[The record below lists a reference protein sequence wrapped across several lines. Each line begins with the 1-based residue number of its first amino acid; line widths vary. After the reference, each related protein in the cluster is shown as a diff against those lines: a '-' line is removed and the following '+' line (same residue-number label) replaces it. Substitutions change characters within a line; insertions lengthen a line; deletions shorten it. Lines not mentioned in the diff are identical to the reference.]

1 MLTAGADSTIR
12 YFDVR
17 EPSDSY
23 RISAPDMWPY
33 GRAFASVMCN
43 AVNANGAVVF
53 EEATVVDAA
62 AEAALCVCAHEDDN
76 YALCMCRDSF
86 IHFSSSSCFPS
97 LFTFIRILLR
107 PVLTGNRRSAHRRRG
122 HASTRDA
129 ADPWARLRTTLTPS
143 PVSRPLSFPRP
154 CWCVLS
160 ARSALVD
167 TVFGRAHSYAF
178 LCHMVAGTNRFRYR
192 RRATVSSKCGRRI
205 SSGTIV

>member
-76 YALCMCRDSF
+76 YALCMCRNSF
-86 IHFSSSSCFPS
+86 IHSFIYFFFFFSFSFHIHSHPLASSADGQPPLGSPAAWS
-97 LFTFIRILLR
+97 RQHS
-107 PVLTGNRRSAHRRRG
+107 RRSGPVGAPTH
-122 HASTRDA
+122 HTDA
-129 ADPWARLRTTLTPS
+129 ITSLKAIEFPTPML
-143 PVSRPLSFPRP
+143 V
-154 CWCVLS
+154 
-160 ARSALVD
+160 RS
-167 TVFGRAHSYAF
+167 
-178 LCHMVAGTNRFRYR
+178 LCAQC
-192 RRATVSSKCGRRI
+192 AC
-205 SSGTIV
+205 